1 GLGIIACRVQTRD
14 SLAALVNH
22 LGMLVSRNTKYGGQR
37 CRNNSDRIE
46 WGFIHRA
53 NVGIG
58 RMLGVPSSNTKFQVA
73 LMEGFIGSGA
83 VKSVTPG
90 HCCPQPGGIL
100 ADIVGKL
107 IERVSRM

>member
-1 GLGIIACRVQTRD
+1 
-14 SLAALVNH
+14 
-22 LGMLVSRNTKYGGQR
+22 MLVSRNTKYGGQR

-58 RMLGVPSSNTKFQVA
+58 RMLGVPSSNTKFQFA
-73 LMEGFIGSGA
+73 LMEVFIDSGA
-83 VKSVTPG
+83 GKTVIPVQ
-90 HCCPQPGGIL
+90 CCPQPGGIH

-107 IERVSRM
+107 LKRNSRTQVAGINVLLYSGFWSAR